1 MTIIK
6 RASANSAAPAQPA
19 GAKSRWR
26 RAHSL
31 AAALAV
37 GAAAFTL
44 APAQSASAE
53 AVCANGSL
61 PVSFPANTDAG
72 LNVWD
77 VEGKITAA
85 DVTARTITV
94 NGMTFTVPA
103 DMLLKTKSL
112 DQPTGN
118 TTFADAFAGAQ
129 PTLVGGTVIANGT
142 TDIVPAI
149 DSVEQT
155 PVAGS
160 YCMNLTATSVFSEV
174 AENLIIGPL
183 MSVDAASESFVVNGV
198 TVTMNKDPRF
208 DSQLIDTG
216 GDPLQVSDLV
226 GHEGALIDVAG
237 YYTATGMRGTVVE
250 ADLVKAAAGK
260 DTVQV
265 QRAQHAS
272 GQLRVNGVVGRFA
285 GTGSLARS
293 VQVWR
298 GTVNADGTACTGAL
312 LNSAVPVAADGSFD
326 YRQNMTATAAPTS
339 VCVLSPIVKDTATD
353 ATIGGGGM
361 DDLPVARK

>member
-1 MTIIK
+1 MTITK
-6 RASANSAAPAQPA
+6 RTSANSAAPAHRA

-44 APAQSASAE
+44 APVQSASAQ
-53 AVCANGSL
+53 AVCTNGTL
-61 PVSFPANTDAG
+61 PVKFPANTDAG

-85 DVTARTITV
+85 NVEARTITV

-103 DMLLKTKSL
+103 NLLLKTQSL
-112 DQPTGN
+112 EQTTGN
-118 TTFADAFAGAQ
+118 TTFEEAFAGAQ

-149 DSVEQT
+149 DDVEGT

-160 YCMNLTATSVFSEV
+160 YCMTLTATSVFSEV

-183 MSVDAASESFVVNGV
+183 MSVDADAGSFVVNG
-198 TVTMNKDPRF
+198 TKVTMNTDPRF
-208 DSQLIDTG
+208 SSDLMDTG
-216 GDPLQVSDLV
+216 GDPLAVGDLV

-237 YYTATGMRGTVVE
+237 YYDSATGQMRGTVVE
-250 ADLVKAAAGK
+250 ADVVKAAAGK

-272 GQLRVNGVVGRFA
+272 GQLRVNGVAGRFG
-285 GTGSLARS
+285 GTGRMATTL
-293 VQVWR
+293 QVWN
-298 GTVNADGTACTGAL
+298 GKVNADGSGCTGTQLGTVAV
-312 LNSAVPVAADGSFD
+312 SATDGSFD
-326 YRQNMTATAAPTS
+326 YRRNIATAPAF
-339 VCVLSPIVKDTATD
+339 VCVFSPIVRD
-353 ATIGGGGM
+353 ASGAAIGGGGV
-361 DDLPVARK
+361 DDLAVTRK